1 MIRIDLTENVEQ
13 AMQRLNVL
21 QKQQLP
27 FAIARSLTRTAAEFS
42 MDALPKVM
50 EQQIDRPT
58 PFTKRAGRYLP
69 ATKENQ
75 TAVVY
80 LADLQDRYLRF
91 QVRGG
96 SRIQKGFERKYES
109 IAETIASRQLVPGS
123 GAKKDKYGNVS
134 RYAIQRLG
142 EEAQVKGSRI
152 YIGELKGGGP
162 FGIWRRYKTY
172 EGKRKVGKVQ
182 AVFVEP
188 ANLPNYNERLRL
200 QPELEKFASDRF
212 DFHFAA
218 STAMLD

>member
-42 MDALPKVM
+42 MDVLPKVM

-96 SRIQKGFERKYES
+96 SRIQKGMEAKYES
-109 IAETIASRQLVPGS
+109 IAEAIRTRQLVPGQ
-123 GAKKDKYGNVS
+123 GARLNQYGNVS

-142 EEAQVKGSRI
+142 EEAQVRGSKVF
-152 YIGELKGGGP
+152 IGELKAGGP
-162 FGIWRRYKTY
+162 FGVWRK
-172 EGKRKVGKVQ
+172 EGRKVK

-188 ANLPNYNERLRL
+188 GSKPTYRQKLNLAPD
-200 QPELEKFASDRF
+200 LEKFARDRF

-218 STAMLD
+218 SAAMLD